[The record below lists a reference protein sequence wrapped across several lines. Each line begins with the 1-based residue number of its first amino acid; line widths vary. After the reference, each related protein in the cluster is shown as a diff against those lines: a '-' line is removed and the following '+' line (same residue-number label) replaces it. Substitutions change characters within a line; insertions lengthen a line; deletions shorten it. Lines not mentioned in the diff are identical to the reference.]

1 MHERTEVWGRKLW
14 KIFSPCAATSSKSTG
29 ITLTA
34 SSSKDL
40 RLNRYQV
47 LTGGCGQ
54 SEPKNN
60 LRSVRRRLILYDNL
74 SLLILLLSFFLASGH
89 KQTHF
94 LICLSLPGGGGSRF
108 AQSSLPLR
116 SRYGPSLRN
125 TKLEWTSREKLC
137 FLVTVSKAWLYKV
150 SKNVEML
157 TNLQANTFYYSMF
170 SRNFENFVRILVYEY
185 SHENPRIPRIPP
197 GSLGSSQDP

>member
-1 MHERTEVWGRKLW
+1 MHCVRIFVSAGYKGALGRIVLPLMHERTEVWGRKLW

-74 SLLILLLSFFLASGH
+74 SLLILLLSFFWPAATN
-89 KQTHF
+89 KQHF
-94 LICLSLPGGGGSRF
+94 LICLSLRGGSRF

-125 TKLEWTSREKLC
+125 TKLE
-137 FLVTVSKAWLYKV
+137 
-150 SKNVEML
+150 
-157 TNLQANTFYYSMF
+157 
-170 SRNFENFVRILVYEY
+170 
-185 SHENPRIPRIPP
+185 
-197 GSLGSSQDP
+197 